1 MSMNMR
7 ETIKKVINEEQ
18 SKKDM
23 FFGVL
28 RKVIPDNSTFK
39 MSYNLPYSDEGEV
52 HVIMKYSV
60 LPESRIIKMQREDG
74 SLWDGLSLHI
84 KIDKLIWKHDYESE
98 WTNVPKPHNLPT
110 RFFEYFDDEMSDSI
124 RRKLGIE
131 YVEVYYKDPEI
142 TQL

>member
-1 MSMNMR
+1 MNMR
-7 ETIKKVINEEQ
+7 ETIKRVINEEQ

-23 FFGVL
+23 FFSVL

-39 MSYNLPYSDEGEV
+39 MSYKLPYSDEGEV

-74 SLWDGLSLHI
+74 SLWDGLHLEV

-110 RFFEYFDDEMSDSI
+110 RFFQYFDDEVSDSI
-124 RRKLGIE
+124 RRKLCIE

-142 TQL
+142 TWL